1 MKDEFPCFLQ
11 ALAVEMDAQN
21 ERLGWL
27 NKHAPQILASP
38 SVSTQSRDH
47 HVGKLRAINLKWSK
61 VKLKLQVNLDS
72 LFRLFFFFHLILPI
86 IFFSWQVT
94 HDLLDKVGEVET
106 NLQSHTLFQDRMAKL
121 TDWVIITNQTI
132 VTRGLN
138 PVQAQVVFQDRITR
152 GSMHE
157 YSDSSFSFSFYSFAG
172 SRGLN
177 ERQEEGPGGL
187 IGSFYRA
194 AETSAAVAS
203 GKGPWFYNKMLW

>member
-72 LFRLFFFFHLILPI
+72 LFRLFFFLSSDLAYN
-86 IFFSWQVT
+86 IFF
-94 HDLLDKVGEVET
+94 
-106 NLQSHTLFQDRMAKL
+106 L
-121 TDWVIITNQTI
+121 TGDPW
-132 VTRGLN
+132 L
-138 PVQAQVVFQDRITR
+138 
-152 GSMHE
+152 
-157 YSDSSFSFSFYSFAG
+157 AG
-172 SRGLN
+172 
-177 ERQEEGPGGL
+177 
-187 IGSFYRA
+187 
-194 AETSAAVAS
+194 
-203 GKGPWFYNKMLW
+203 